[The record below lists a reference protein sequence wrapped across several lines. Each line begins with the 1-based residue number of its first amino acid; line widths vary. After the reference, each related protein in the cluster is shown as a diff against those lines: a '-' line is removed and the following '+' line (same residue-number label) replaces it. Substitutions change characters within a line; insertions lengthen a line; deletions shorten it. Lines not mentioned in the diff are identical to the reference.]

1 MTDTVFTKVDYDL
14 NSLVKYISMGDIGL
28 PDIQR
33 PFVWKN
39 IKVRDLFDSMYRGY
53 PVGYLL
59 FWKNA
64 IKSDGNI
71 NKSQKTIGTDIK
83 QKTPGLVIV
92 DGQQRLTSLYAVIRN
107 IPVLR
112 ENFESEHI
120 RIAFNPLEEK
130 FEVTDAAIIRDK
142 AFISDISRLWATDA
156 KITRIIHNYLNN
168 IRTSREITEEEENLI
183 EDRILKLQ
191 GLLSFPL
198 TALELSP
205 DIDEEAVSEV
215 FVRINSKGTPLNQSD
230 FILTLMSVFWDEGRA
245 ELEKFCRE
253 SRIPSKGTASPFNY
267 FIEPSP
273 DNLLR
278 VGVGVAFKRA
288 RLQYV
293 YSILRGKDLETGEFS
308 IERRE
313 KQFELLKD
321 AQKRV
326 LNLQYWHDFLNCIR
340 QAGFRSRAMISSN
353 SNLLFSYMLYLI
365 GRTEYKVP
373 EYDLRRIIARWFFMS
388 AVTGR
393 FTSSPESAMEFDL
406 ARLRDVKSADDFVK
420 NLTKICEITLTND
433 FWAVNL
439 PNDLATSSSR
449 SPSLFAYHAAQ
460 VLLDA
465 KGLFSKIKISD
476 LLDPTTTA
484 HKSALERHHLFP
496 KDYLKKLGFQGTREL
511 NQIAN
516 YALVEWGDNIQI
528 SNKAPQ
534 EYIPEITN
542 RFSQSEI
549 EKMYRLHALPQN
561 WEHMEYRDFLEK
573 RRELMAQIIAEGY
586 KILVSGQSEED
597 TGSDMVDL
605 ISLVESG
612 ESEAVEFK
620 STLRTN
626 LHTNNR
632 DQRMEQSVL
641 KTLAG
646 FLNTNGGT
654 LIIGLSDDGNP
665 VGIEVD
671 GFENEDKM
679 SLHLVN
685 IIKARM
691 GISAMT
697 NVHIHFDDHK
707 NSRVLVVNCQNSPS
721 PVFVKDNEIERF
733 YIRTGPSTTELTAS
747 QTQEFIKQRFR

>member
-1 MTDTVFTKVDYDL
+1 MTGTVFTKVDY
-14 NSLVKYISMGDIGL
+14 SLGSLINDISLGEIGL

-39 IKVRDLFDSMYRGY
+39 AKVRDLFDSMYRGY
-53 PVGYLL
+53 PVGYFL
-59 FWKNA
+59 FWKN
-64 IKSDGNI
+64 GVEEGTR
-71 NKSQKTIGTDIK
+71 TIGVENK
-83 QKTPGLVIV
+83 QIPPKLVIV

-112 ENFESEHI
+112 DNFEKEQIS
-120 RIAFNPLEEK
+120 IAFNPLEEK
-130 FEVTDAAIIRDK
+130 FEVTDAAILRDK
-142 AFISDISRLWATDA
+142 AYISDISMIWDDKTDLFEVVD
-156 KITRIIHNYLNN
+156 NYLESLSS
-168 IRTSREITEEEENLI
+168 SRELTP
-183 EDRILKLQ
+183 EDNKKIKKAFSKLSS
-191 GLLSFPL
+191 LLSFPF
-198 TALELSP
+198 TALELAS
-205 DIDEEAVSEV
+205 DVTEEAVSEV

-273 DNLLR
+273 DQLLR
-278 VGVGVAFKRA
+278 VSVGVAFKRA

-313 KQFELLKD
+313 KQFELLKN
-321 AQKRV
+321 AQNRV
-326 LNLQYWHDFLNCIR
+326 LNMQYWHDFMNCIR
-340 QAGFRSRAMISSN
+340 LAGFRSRAMISSN

-406 ARLRDVKSADDFVK
+406 ARLRDVKSADDFVN

-465 KGLFSKIKISD
+465 KGLFSTIKISD

-496 KDYLKKLGFQGTREL
+496 KDHLKKLGFQGTREL

-534 EYIPEITN
+534 EYIPEITS

-597 TGSDMVDL
+597 TGSDVVDL

-707 NSRVLVVNCQNSPS
+707 NSRVMAVNCQKSPS

-733 YIRTGPSTTELTAS
+733 FIRTGPSTTELTAS

>member
-14 NSLVKYISMGDIGL
+14 HSLIKYISMGDIGL

-64 IKSDGNI
+64 INSDESV
-71 NKSQKTIGTDIK
+71 NKSKRTIGTDKK
-83 QKTPGLVIV
+83 QKTPSLVIV
-92 DGQQRLTSLYAVIRN
+92 DGQQRLTSLYAVIKN

-112 ENFESEHI
+112 ENFEFEHI

-142 AFISDISRLWATDA
+142 AFISDISKLWATDS
-156 KITRIIHNYLNN
+156 KITRIIHNYLDN
-168 IRTSREITEEEENLI
+168 IRTSREISEEEESLI

-205 DIDEEAVSEV
+205 DVDEEAVSEV

-245 ELEKFCRE
+245 ELEKFCRD
-253 SRIPSKGTASPFNY
+253 SRKPSRGIPSPFNH

-273 DNLLR
+273 DQLLR
-278 VGVGVAFKRA
+278 VSVGVAFKRA

-293 YSILRGKDLETGEFS
+293 YSILRGKDLETEEFS
-308 IERRE
+308 VERRE
-313 KQFELLKD
+313 KQFELLKN
-321 AQKRV
+321 AQERV
-326 LNLQYWHDFLNCIR
+326 LNIQYWHDFMNCIR
-340 QAGFRSRAMISSN
+340 QAGFRSRGMISSN

-365 GRTEYKVP
+365 GRAEYKVP
-373 EYDLRRIIARWFFMS
+373 EYDLRQIIARWFFMS

-406 ARLRDVKSADDFVK
+406 ARLRDVKSAEDFVK
-420 NLTKICEITLTND
+420 NLTKICEVTLTND

-465 KGLFSKIKISD
+465 KGLFSTIKIAD
-476 LLDPTTTA
+476 LLDPTTNA
-484 HKSALERHHLFP
+484 YKSALERHHLFP

-534 EYIPEITN
+534 EYVPEITS
-542 RFSQSEI
+542 RFSRSNI
-549 EKMYRLHALPQN
+549 DTMYRQHALPPN

-586 KILVSGQSEED
+586 NKLIGSQTED
-597 TGSDMVDL
+597 ENTLDDFDL
-605 ISLVESG
+605 MTVVQSG

-632 DQRMEQSVL
+632 DPRMELSVL

-654 LIIGLSDDGNP
+654 LIIGLSDDGSP

-707 NSRVLVVNCQNSPS
+707 NSRVLVVHCQKSQS
-721 PVFVKDNEIERF
+721 PVFLKDNEIERF